1 MIFLN
6 IELDEG
12 TDNIVSFTY
21 RDNTTNLP
29 KDITGYH
36 AKLTVRSAFGS
47 PYKLLELVDTG
58 GTNNRITLGGTSGNI
73 DITFIPA
80 DTDLSLQSIGW
91 DKGVWDLKLTDTAT
105 KKVKI
110 AKGFIT
116 INRTSTV
123 D

>member
-6 IELDEG
+6 IEIDEG
-12 TDNIVSFTY
+12 TDNTVSFTY

-36 AKLTVRSAFGS
+36 AKLTVRSALGS
-47 PYKLLELVDTG
+47 PYKLLELDDLG
-58 GTNNRITLGGTSGNI
+58 GRIVLGGTSGNI
-73 DITFIPA
+73 DISFIPA
-80 DTDLSLQSIGW
+80 DTDLSLQSVGW
-91 DKGVWDLKLTDTAT
+91 DRGVWDLKLTDGSG

-116 INRTSTV
+116 ISRTSTV
-123 D
+123 N